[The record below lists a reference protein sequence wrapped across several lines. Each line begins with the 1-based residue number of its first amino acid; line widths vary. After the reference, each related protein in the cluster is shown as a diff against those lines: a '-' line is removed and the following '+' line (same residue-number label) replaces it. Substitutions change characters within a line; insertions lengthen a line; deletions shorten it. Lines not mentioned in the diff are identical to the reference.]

1 MRRDLSRR
9 WAATRCVLPLS
20 VALALTVGVGVG
32 GAAGASPHGTAAHG
46 TVGRGTAG
54 ERALAA
60 VLADR
65 FPRSGLGPGGV
76 GQVLDAASGRVLWSA
91 DPGAGRMPASTA
103 KLATAVAALT
113 VLGPNRT
120 ESTSTRYR
128 AADGT
133 LYLVAGGD
141 PELDPEGL
149 GALAADTAKAL
160 KARGVTQVHLAL
172 DDTLFPVPSRSP
184 GWPPGYYPY
193 VVAPVRA
200 LALVGDRT
208 EDTAQTAARLF
219 EQQLAEDG
227 VRSVAGGAGSGT
239 PTSPS
244 PTSPS
249 PAPPTPTGPSGPTD
263 PGVPPGDPGSAPE
276 PGPDPVPPGDDGGDA
291 AAVRAGVLS
300 TAAPRASTV
309 PAIGRA
315 AVPREAEPLAVHT
328 SRPLWSTVEYMLKV
342 SDNNIAEELLRLT
355 ALAGNRPATWYDGTA
370 VVTGVLAGY
379 HVPLDGVALYDGSG
393 LSRRDRLTARAL
405 SALAALTV
413 APAYRSVL
421 WPVYAGMPVA
431 GRDGTLSAAL
441 HRFSTRPSSCAA
453 GRVRA
458 KTGTL
463 HDATALAGVTRDRNG
478 RWLAFAF
485 LENGGTPVR
494 TARHGLDG
502 LAATVAGCW

>member
-1 MRRDLSRR
+1 MRRGLSRR
-9 WAATRCVLPLS
+9 WAAARCALPLS
-20 VALALTVGVGVG
+20 VALALTLGVGVG
-32 GAAGASPHGTAAHG
+32 GAAGATQH
-46 TVGRGTAG
+46 RTAG

-65 FPRSGLGPGGV
+65 FPRAGLGPGGV
-76 GQVLDAASGRVLWSA
+76 GQVIDAASGRVLWSSA
-91 DPGAGRMPASTA
+91 PGTGRMPASTA

-113 VLGPNRT
+113 VLGPDRT

-141 PELDPEGL
+141 PELDAAGL

-160 KARGVTQVHLAL
+160 KARGVNQVHLSL
-172 DDTLFPVPSRSP
+172 DDTLFPAPGRPP

-219 EQQLAEDG
+219 ERQLAEDG
-227 VRSVAGGAGSGT
+227 VRSVAGGPLSGI
-239 PTSPS
+239 
-244 PTSPS
+244 
-249 PAPPTPTGPSGPTD
+249 PAPPTSAPPTSTGPTGPTGPSDT
-263 PGVPPGDPGSAPE
+263 GDPGSPAE
-276 PGPDPVPPGDDGGDA
+276 PGPDLALPGDEGDA
-291 AAVRAGVLS
+291 AALRAGAVS
-300 TAAPRASTV
+300 SAVSSAASAAAPPAAVRGTAAPNAAPAIVRATV
-309 PAIGRA
+309 PSG
-315 AVPREAEPLAVHT
+315 AEPLAVHT
-328 SRPLWSTVEYMLKV
+328 SRPLWGTVEYMLKA
-342 SDNNIAEELLRLT
+342 SDNNVAEELLRLT
-355 ALAGNRPATWYDGTA
+355 ALASGRPATWYDGTT

-393 LSRRDRLTARAL
+393 LSRQDRLTARAL
-405 SALAALTV
+405 AALAALTI
-413 APAYRSVL
+413 APAHRSVL
-421 WPVYAGMPVA
+421 WPVYVGMPVA
-431 GRDGTLSAAL
+431 GRDGTLSGAL

-453 GRVRA
+453 GSVRA

-463 HDATALAGVTRDRNG
+463 HDATALAGVTRDRSG

-485 LENGGTPVR
+485 LENGSTPVH

-502 LAATVAGCW
+502 LAATVEGCW

>member
-9 WAATRCVLPLS
+9 WAAARCALPLS
-20 VALALTVGVGVG
+20 VALALTLGAGAG
-32 GAAGASPHGTAAHG
+32 GAAAAAQRGTAG
-46 TVGRGTAG
+46 QVSAG

-60 VLADR
+60 VLAER
-65 FPRSGLGPGGV
+65 FPRAGLGPGGV
-76 GQVLDAASGRVLWSA
+76 GQVIDAASGRVLWSSG
-91 DPGAGRMPASTA
+91 PGTGRMPASTA

-113 VLGPNRT
+113 VLGPERT

-128 AADGT
+128 AEDGT

-141 PELDPEGL
+141 PELDPDGL

-160 KARGVTQVHLAL
+160 KARGVTQVHLSL
-172 DDTLFPVPSRSP
+172 DDTLFPAPSRPP

-200 LALVGDRT
+200 LSLVGDRT

-219 EQQLAEDG
+219 QRQLAGDG
-227 VRSVAGGAGSGT
+227 VRSVAGGPSSGT
-239 PTSPS
+239 
-244 PTSPS
+244 
-249 PAPPTPTGPSGPTD
+249 PAPPTPAPPIPAPPTSTGPSGPTGPSDPTD
-263 PGVPPGDPGSAPE
+263 PGAPPVE
-276 PGPDPVPPGDDGGDA
+276 EGDA
-291 AAVRAGVLS
+291 AAGRSGALRS
-300 TAAPRASTV
+300 AASYATATRTATTAAAATAA

-342 SDNNIAEELLRLT
+342 SDNEIAEELLRLT
-355 ALAGNRPATWYDGTA
+355 ALATGRPATWYDGTA
-370 VVTGVLAGY
+370 AVTRVLAGY

-413 APAYRSVL
+413 APAYRSLL

-431 GRDGTLSAAL
+431 GRDGTLSSDL

-453 GRVRA
+453 GLVRA

-485 LENGGTPVR
+485 LENGSTPVH

-502 LAATVAGCW
+502 LAATVEGCW

>member
-9 WAATRCVLPLS
+9 RAAARSALPLC
-20 VALALTVGVGVG
+20 VALALTLGAGVG
-32 GAAGASPHGTAAHG
+32 GAAGAAGHGTAER
-46 TVGRGTAG
+46 VTAG
-54 ERALAA
+54 ERALAT

-65 FPRSGLGPGGV
+65 FPRAGLGPGGV
-76 GQVLDAASGRVLWSA
+76 GQVLDAASGRVLWSSG
-91 DPGAGRMPASTA
+91 PGTGRMPASTA

-113 VLGPNRT
+113 VLGPDRT
-120 ESTSTRYR
+120 EATSTRYR

-141 PELDPEGL
+141 PELDPAGL
-149 GALAADTAKAL
+149 GALAADTARAL
-160 KARGVTQVHLAL
+160 KARGVTQVRLSL
-172 DDTLFPVPSRSP
+172 DDTLFPAPSRPP

-208 EDTAQTAARLF
+208 EDTAQTAARVF
-219 EQQLAEDG
+219 ARQLAGDG
-227 VRSVAGGAGSGT
+227 VRSAAGGPSSGT
-239 PTSPS
+239 PAPPN
-244 PTSPS
+244 PTGPN
-249 PAPPTPTGPSGPTD
+249 PVGPTPTGPSGPSD
-263 PGVPPGDPGSAPE
+263 PGDPGSVAA
-276 PGPDPVPPGDDGGDA
+276 PGPDPAPPGDDGDA
-291 AAVRAGVLS
+291 AAVRAGAVS
-300 TAAPRASTV
+300 PATSRADAAATGA
-309 PAIGRA
+309 PAIVRA
-315 AVPREAEPLAVHT
+315 AVPGDAELLAVHT

-342 SDNNIAEELLRLT
+342 SDNNVAEELLRLT
-355 ALAGNRPATWYDGTA
+355 ALASGRPATWYDGTA
-370 VVTGVLAGY
+370 VVTGVLARY

-405 SALAALTV
+405 SAIAALTV
-413 APAYRSVL
+413 APAHRSVL

-441 HRFSTRPSSCAA
+441 HRFSTRPSSCAT
-453 GRVRA
+453 GLVRA

-463 HDATALAGVTRDRNG
+463 HDATALAGVTRDRSG

-485 LENGGTPVR
+485 LENGSTPVH

-502 LAATVAGCW
+502 LAATVEGCW